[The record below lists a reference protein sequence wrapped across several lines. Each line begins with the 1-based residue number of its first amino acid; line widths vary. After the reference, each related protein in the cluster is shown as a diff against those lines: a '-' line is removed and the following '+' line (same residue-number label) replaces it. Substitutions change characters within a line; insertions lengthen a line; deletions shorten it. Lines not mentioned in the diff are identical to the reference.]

1 MQCLDDKCLSLF
13 IVDIHIRYYLLLPF
27 NTQWSPRKALQV
39 GERFRVGLR
48 FFFWLLSMR
57 QSVVRFHYHGVR
69 PPSLQVHNQ

>member
-1 MQCLDDKCLSLF
+1 M
-13 IVDIHIRYYLLLPF
+13 LPF
-27 NTQWSPRKALQV
+27 NTQWSPRKALQI

-48 FFFWLLSMR
+48 FFFWLLSVW